1 METSTMGIQSSLLI
15 RNLIILVFI
24 LLILVIYYLI
34 HIGNRF
40 VDITRRI
47 RITRKREVPIIAII
61 LFIYIFYQLSQKFT
75 ILQDT
80 LLTIIVSIIL
90 AYLFNP
96 IVDYF
101 EKYNIKRT
109 LGILFLYIV
118 ILGTVFAISFSIIPR
133 LGKELG
139 GLLAVTSTYI
149 KEISEFLNNLYDK
162 YYSRVD
168 YIPPIMKS
176 IEEVVFQN
184 IDKLQ
189 GILVNNISRF
199 IDGLA
204 GAFSKIISFI
214 LAPILTFYFL
224 RDKDYFKNILFLT
237 IPKSKRQDAKELLLQ
252 IDRALG
258 QFIRGRLILAVYVGI
273 ATTILLLILNVNF
286 AIVIGLITG
295 IADIIPY
302 FGPFLGF
309 IPAVIFAL
317 LDSPVKGF
325 WIGVAFV
332 VIQWVENNVLAP
344 KIIGDS
350 IGLHPI
356 TVLLSLIIAGGMF
369 GVMGMIFSVP
379 AVAIIKILMGFLI
392 DKTRKRNLVNK

>member
-1 METSTMGIQSSLLI
+1 MGIQSSFLI
-15 RNLIILVFI
+15 KNLMVLVFI
-24 LLILVIYYLI
+24 LLILIIYYLI

-40 VDITRRI
+40 VDSNRRI
-47 RITRKREVPIIAII
+47 RITRKKGLPVIAAI
-61 LFIYIFYQLSQKFT
+61 LFIYIFYQLFNQFS

-80 LLTIIVSIIL
+80 LFTIIASVIL

-96 IVDYF
+96 IINYL
-101 EKYNIKRT
+101 ERYNIQRT
-109 LGILFLYIV
+109 LSILILYVV
-118 ILGTVFAISFSIIPR
+118 ILGVVFAISLSIIPR

-139 GLLAVTSTYI
+139 GLLAVIPTYI
-149 KEISEFLNNLYDK
+149 KELTEFLNDLYDK

-176 IEEVVFQN
+176 IEDVVFQN

-189 GILVNNISRF
+189 NIIVSNISRF
-199 IDGLA
+199 INGVVH
-204 GAFSKIISFI
+204 AFGKIISFI
-214 LAPILTFYFL
+214 LIPILTFYFL

-237 IPKSKRQDAKELLLQ
+237 IPKTKRQSARELLTQ
-252 IDRALG
+252 IDRVLS
-258 QFIRGRLILAVYVGI
+258 QFIRGRLILAAYVGI
-273 ATTILLLILNVNF
+273 VTTIILLILNVNF

-309 IPAVIFAL
+309 APAVIFAF
-317 LDSPVKGF
+317 LDNPVKGI
-325 WIGVAFV
+325 WVGVIFII
-332 VIQWVENNVLAP
+332 IQWVENNVLAP

-350 IGLHPI
+350 IGIHPI

-379 AVAIIKILMGFLI
+379 AVAVIKILIGFFI
-392 DKTRKRNLVNK
+392 DRAKKRNVVK

>member
-1 METSTMGIQSSLLI
+1 MGIQSSFLI
-15 RNLIILVFI
+15 KNLMVLVFI
-24 LLILVIYYLI
+24 LLILIIYYLI

-40 VDITRRI
+40 VDSNRRI
-47 RITRKREVPIIAII
+47 RITRKKGLPVIAAI
-61 LFIYIFYQLSQKFT
+61 LFVYIFYQLFNQFS

-80 LLTIIVSIIL
+80 LFTIIASVIL

-96 IVDYF
+96 IINYL
-101 EKYNIKRT
+101 ERYNIQRT
-109 LGILFLYIV
+109 LSILILYVV
-118 ILGTVFAISFSIIPR
+118 ILGVVFAISLSIIPR

-139 GLLAVTSTYI
+139 GLLAVIPTYI
-149 KEISEFLNNLYDK
+149 KELTEFLNDLYDK

-176 IEEVVFQN
+176 IEDVVFQN

-189 GILVNNISRF
+189 NIIVSNISRF
-199 IDGLA
+199 INGVVH
-204 GAFSKIISFI
+204 AFGKIISFI
-214 LAPILTFYFL
+214 LIPILTFYFL

-237 IPKSKRQDAKELLLQ
+237 IPKTKRQSASELLTQ
-252 IDRALG
+252 IDRVLS
-258 QFIRGRLILAVYVGI
+258 QFIRGRLILAAYVGI
-273 ATTILLLILNVNF
+273 VTTIILLILNVNF

-309 IPAVIFAL
+309 APAVIFAF
-317 LDSPVKGF
+317 LDNPVKGI
-325 WIGVAFV
+325 WVGVIFII
-332 VIQWVENNVLAP
+332 IQWVENNVLAP

-350 IGLHPI
+350 IGIHPI

-379 AVAIIKILMGFLI
+379 AVAVIKILIGFFI
-392 DKTRKRNLVNK
+392 DRAKKRNVVK